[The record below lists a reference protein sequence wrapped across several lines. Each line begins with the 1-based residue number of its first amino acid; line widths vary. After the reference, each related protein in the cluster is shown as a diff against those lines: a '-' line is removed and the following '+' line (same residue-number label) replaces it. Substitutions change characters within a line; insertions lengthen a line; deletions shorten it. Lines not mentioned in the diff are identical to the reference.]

1 MSLFLCALAK
11 WAQQFR
17 CNEYQYQP
25 HYYPFSLHRAPIL
38 ACTIL
43 TLLEDIPGLLSA
55 VHTCWE
61 QVLAAYTTRT
71 ISFTCRSHD
80 VAISVSVVVWKK
92 KKYILIYG
100 GHCFGV
106 GGWERAMAFRFF
118 FFFLHCSG
126 AELLSGKNDCAACL
140 HCKPNWWPVHL
151 SARWKQ
157 WTAKEIY
164 SVYMTVGWVLRLTSK
179 PMR

>member
-1 MSLFLCALAK
+1 MGPAVQMQWVPVPTTLLSIFTSSGTDT
-11 WAQQFR
+11 
-17 CNEYQYQP
+17 
-25 HYYPFSLHRAPIL
+25 SLHYSNPMGGHSWIIKCCSHVLGAS
-38 ACTIL
+38 
-43 TLLEDIPGLLSA
+43 PGSVHHSHNVIYLSEPWRG
-55 VHTCWE
+55 HFC
-61 QVLAAYTTRT
+61 
-71 ISFTCRSHD
+71 
-80 VAISVSVVVWKK
+80 VSRGVEEKK
-92 KKYILIYG
+92 CILIYG

-106 GGWERAMAFRFF
+106 GGWECAMAFPSF

-164 SVYMTVGWVLRLTSK
+164 SVYMTVGLVLHLTSK
-179 PMR
+179 PMH